1 MKKFILISGIA
12 IFLLGCNQ
20 EDKKSETPVT
30 PVKKDTATVAAIPVS
45 HYTVPDLSPLD
56 IIYYPSDYPLKK
68 MSGNVTA
75 GPLARIIYSRPQ
87 TQKRNIFGALVK
99 YNEPWRLGANES
111 TEIEF
116 FSAAIIQNK
125 TIKPGRYIL
134 YCIPQETK
142 WTLVLNANLYSWG
155 LKQDRQKD
163 LMQFEIPVEK
173 NNTSTEYF
181 TMAFEGNE
189 MNADLIILWDLV
201 KTRLPVKFQK

>member
-12 IFLLGCNQ
+12 IFLMGCNQ
-20 EDKKSETPVT
+20 KEKKPETNDIPG
-30 PVKKDTATVAAIPVS
+30 KKDTAVVTSIPATQ
-45 HYTVPDLSPLD
+45 YTVLDLSPLD
-56 IIYYPSDYPLKK
+56 IIYFPSDYPLKK
-68 MSGNVTA
+68 MSGNVTS

-87 TQKRNIFGALVK
+87 TQKRNVFGVLVK
-99 YNEPWRLGANES
+99 YNEPWRFGANES

-116 FSAAIIQNK
+116 FSAATIQNK

-163 LMQFEIPVEK
+163 LMQFEILVEK
-173 NNTSTEYF
+173 NNTATEYF
-181 TMAFEGNE
+181 TIAFEGNE
-189 MNADLIILWDLV
+189 KNADLIILWDFV
-201 KTRLPVKFQK
+201 KARLPIKF

>member
-1 MKKFILISGIA
+1 MKKFILISGIV
-12 IFLLGCNQ
+12 ISLMGCNQ
-20 EDKKSETPVT
+20 EEKKPVT
-30 PVKKDTATVAAIPVS
+30 TVTPGKKDTATVASIPGS

-116 FSAAIIQNK
+116 FSAATIQNK

-173 NNTSTEYF
+173 NNTVTEYF

-189 MNADLIILWDLV
+189 KNAELIILWDLV
-201 KTRLPVKFQK
+201 KIRLPIKFQK

>member
-1 MKKFILISGIA
+1 MNKFILISGLA
-12 IFLLGCNQ
+12 FLLLGCNQ
-20 EDKKSETPVT
+20 QEKKPGMTAS
-30 PVKKDTATVAAIPVS
+30 PVKKDTAVVASIPAS

-87 TQKRNIFGALVK
+87 TQKRKIFGELVK

-116 FSAAIIQNK
+116 FTAATIQNK
-125 TIKPGRYIL
+125 IIKPGRYIL

-142 WTLVLNANLYSWG
+142 WTLVFNSNLYSWG
-155 LKQDRQKD
+155 LKQDRKKD

-173 NNTSTEYF
+173 NNTATEYF
-181 TMAFEGNE
+181 TMAFEGSE
-189 MNADLIILWDLV
+189 KNAELVILWDFV
-201 KTRLPVKFQK
+201 KTRLPVKF

>member
-1 MKKFILISGIA
+1 MNKFILISGLA
-12 IFLLGCNQ
+12 FLLLGCNQ
-20 EDKKSETPVT
+20 QEKKPGMTAS
-30 PVKKDTATVAAIPVS
+30 PVKKDTAVVASIPAS

-87 TQKRNIFGALVK
+87 TQKRKIFGELVK

-116 FSAAIIQNK
+116 FTAATIQNK

-142 WTLVLNANLYSWG
+142 WTLVFNSNLYSWG
-155 LKQDRQKD
+155 LKQDRKKD

-173 NNTSTEYF
+173 NNTATEYF
-181 TMAFEGNE
+181 TMAFEGSE
-189 MNADLIILWDLV
+189 KNAELVILWDFV
-201 KTRLPVKFQK
+201 KTRLPVKF